1 MSVTEQN
8 QRESII
14 DAVAEELR
22 RELPEP
28 ESRQAAGLARCLYRR
43 VPEEE
48 LAASPTGQLSGLVG
62 SLLAFARRRLPGTPL
77 VRIFNPTEAEHG
89 WASTHTVV
97 EIVNDDMP
105 FLVDSVSMAIARQE
119 ISVHLILHPLLRVE
133 RDDDGIIRDVHQ
145 DTGTDDGGR
154 IESVLHFEIDRQTE
168 KRVLDRL
175 RRDIERALGDVR
187 AVVADWQPM
196 RDRALAL
203 CDRLEE
209 LGKPVK
215 KERIEEAGEFLKWVA
230 GEHFTFLGYREYHV
244 VSEDGDEVLEADT
257 STGLG
262 LLKHREKS
270 TSQRSIRELAKQ
282 AEELEREPESV
293 IVTKTNAR
301 ATVHRPGYM
310 DYIGVLHYG
319 NDGRV
324 LGEHRFIGLF
334 TSGAYTRR
342 PWDVPLVRRKV
353 EAVMERSTLR
363 RHSHAGKALA
373 HILDTLPRDE
383 LFQASESELFDLATG
398 ILNLQERLRT
408 RLFIRRDRFGR
419 FFSCLVF
426 IPRERFNTE
435 VREQIQGILK
445 RALKGERVD
454 YNVQVGDS
462 VLARVHVIVRPRLGQ
477 EVTVDVRD
485 IEKKLERAVRSW
497 SDELQE
503 ALVRRLGEERG
514 VKLANRYGR
523 AFPAAYTEDVSGWVA
538 SFDVEKLD
546 MLEGPDDLQMSLYR
560 PRKQRA
566 SDLRFKIFRYNTTIQ
581 LSVALPIL
589 ENMGLRIVSER
600 PYEVRMTD
608 GRRLW
613 IQDFDMTTEV
623 TEELRLDKVRENF
636 QRAFAG
642 IFRGEIE
649 NDGFNR
655 LILAA
660 RLKASQVCML
670 RAYCKYLLQTGVP
683 FSQAYMEET
692 LAAHPE
698 IVELL
703 VALFESRFRPGRND
717 DRDKQ
722 QAYCVRELDTALE
735 HVNSLDEDRILR
747 AFMSVILATVRTN
760 HYRAISHGDGDP
772 YTAFK
777 FDSRRITELPK
788 PKPMY
793 EVFVCS
799 PRVEGIHLRGGKVAR
814 GGLRW
819 SDRREDFRTEV
830 LGLMKAQTVKN
841 TMIVPVGSKG
851 GFVCKRLPPGG
862 GREEIQAEVVHC
874 YRTFINGLLDLTD
887 NLRGGRVVHPDKVVR
902 HDDDDTYLVV
912 AADKGTATFSDLAN
926 EVAGEHDFWLGDAFA
941 SGGSHGYDHKK
952 MGITARGGWESV
964 KRHFR
969 ELGKDIQSEPFT
981 VVGIG
986 DMGGDVFGNGML
998 LSRQIKL
1005 QAAFNHMHIFL
1016 DPDPDPETSF
1026 QERQRLFDLPRSTWA
1041 DYDQNLVSRGGGI
1054 FDRSAK
1060 QVTLS
1065 PEVREMLGIEVT
1077 SLTPNELIRE
1087 LLKAPVELL
1096 WNGGIGTYVKAEGES
1111 NLEVGDRAN
1120 DAVRVDGRDLRCNV
1134 VGEGGNLGLTQRG
1147 RIEYALNGG
1156 RINTDFIDN
1165 SGGVDC
1171 SDHEVNIKILF
1182 NEILAA
1188 GKLDMD
1194 RRNELLEEMTDE
1206 VADLVLRNNYLQT
1219 QALSMLEAQ
1228 SIQRLGE
1235 FAHFIR
1241 VLERRGTLDRD
1252 LEFLPDAEKIR
1263 ERRALGQGLSR
1274 PELSVLLSYSKIS
1287 IYSDLLDSDVPEDPF
1302 LSRELVRYFPK
1313 PLQEKYADFIEKH
1326 RLRREIIA
1334 TAVTNSMVNRMGA
1347 AFALRLREDTG
1358 ATPAEVAKAYTIAR
1372 EVFNAR
1378 ELWRLIETLDI
1389 RVDAA
1394 IQTEMIL
1401 QVWRLLRHATRWM
1414 LTRHKHD
1421 LAISESVE
1429 TYQPGIERLSRL
1441 LDQVVGE
1448 SDRETF
1454 TTVPD
1459 QLKENGVPE
1468 ELATRIGALP
1478 ALNPGLDIV
1487 EVANAKD
1494 LPVELVARVYF
1505 QLGEKLQLR
1514 WLRTQIEAL
1523 PVDGQW
1529 HAQARGALRGEL
1541 YRRHRQLTAAVLD
1554 NGEDEAGG
1562 KAVYQWMKKH
1572 QHQVNHVKRMF
1583 ADMRTLDVLD
1593 FATISVAIRSL
1604 EQLVRE
1610 TAG

>member
-1 MSVTEQN
+1 MSVTEQTE
-8 QRESII
+8 REAII
-14 DAVAEELR
+14 ESVADILR
-22 RELPEP
+22 RELPKP
-28 ESRQAAGLARCLYRR
+28 QARQAGVLARCLYRR
-43 VPEEE
+43 VPEDE
-48 LAASPTGQLSGLVG
+48 LAACPVERLSGTVR
-62 SLLAFARRRLPGTPL
+62 SLLDFAREREPGIPL
-77 VRIFNPTEAEHG
+77 VRIFNPTEEEHG
-89 WASTHTVV
+89 WNSTHTVV

-105 FLVDSVSMAIARQE
+105 FLVDSVSMAISRQD
-119 ISVHLILHPLLRVE
+119 ISVHLILHPLLRVK
-133 RDDDGIIRDVHQ
+133 RDGDGVIQAVHQ
-145 DTGTDDGGR
+145 DTGTDDSGL

-175 RRDIERALGDVR
+175 RRDIDRALGDVR
-187 AVVADWQPM
+187 AVVADWRPM
-196 RDRALAL
+196 RDMALSL
-203 CDRLEE
+203 CKQLAK
-209 LGKPVK
+209 LGKPVR
-215 KERIEEAGEFLKWVA
+215 KERIKEAEEFLRWIA
-230 GEHFTFLGYREYHV
+230 EDHFTFLGYREYEV
-244 VSEDGDEVLEADT
+244 VKENGDEVLEADT
-257 STGLG
+257 ATGLG
-262 LLKHREKS
+262 LLKDREQS
-270 TSQRSIRELAKQ
+270 SSRRSIRELAQQ
-282 AEELEREPESV
+282 AAELEREPESL

-310 DYIGVLHYG
+310 DYIGVLRYDK
-319 NDGRV
+319 DGRV
-324 LGEHRFIGLF
+324 VGEHRFIGLF

-353 EAVMERSTLR
+353 EMVMERSTLR
-363 RHSHAGKALA
+363 KHSHAGKALA
-373 HILDTLPRDE
+373 HILETLPRDE
-383 LFQASESELFDLATG
+383 LFQSSEIELYELATG

-435 VREQIQGILK
+435 VREEIQVILK

-454 YNVQVGDS
+454 YNVQVGES
-462 VLARVHVIVRPRLGQ
+462 VLARVHVIIRPRLGQ
-477 EVTVDVRD
+477 EVKYDVQE
-485 IEKKLERAVRSW
+485 IERKLEQAVRSW
-497 SDELQE
+497 SDELQD
-503 ALVRRLGEERG
+503 ALVRRLGEEQG
-514 VKLANRYGR
+514 VKLANRFGR
-523 AFPAAYTEDVSGWVA
+523 AFPAAYMEDVSGWVA
-538 SFDVEKLD
+538 SHDVERLD
-546 MLEGPDDLQMSLYR
+546 ALEGPDDIRMSLYR

-566 SDLRFKIFRYNTTIQ
+566 GELRFKIFRYDATIQ

-600 PYEVRMTD
+600 PYEIRMPD

-613 IQDFDMTTEV
+613 IQDFDMSPEV
-623 TEELRLDKVRENF
+623 TEGLDLSKVRNNF
-636 QRAFAG
+636 QAAFAG
-642 IFRGEIE
+642 VFRGEIE

-655 LILAA
+655 LVLAA
-660 RLKASQVCML
+660 GLKGRQVGVL

-683 FSQAYMEET
+683 FSQTYMEET
-692 LAAHPE
+692 LAAHPD
-698 IVELL
+698 IVQLL
-703 VALFESRFRPGRND
+703 VSLFEARFQPGKND

-722 QAYCVRELDTALE
+722 QAHCVRGLDTALE

-747 AFMSVILATVRTN
+747 AFISVILATIRTN
-760 HYRAISHGDGDP
+760 HYQTLADGSRP
-772 YTAFK
+772 GYTAFK
-777 FDSRRITELPK
+777 LESRRITELPK

-799 PRVEGIHLRGGKVAR
+799 TRVEAIHLRGGKVAR

-862 GREEIQAEVVHC
+862 DREEIQQEVVYC
-874 YRTFINGLLDLTD
+874 YRTFINALLELTD
-887 NLRGGRVVHPDKVVR
+887 NLQAGKVVHPDKVVR
-902 HDDDDTYLVV
+902 HDDDDPYLVV

-926 EVAGEHDFWLGDAFA
+926 EVAEAHHFWLGDAFA

-969 ELGKDIQSEPFT
+969 ELGKDIQTEPFT

-998 LSRQIKL
+998 LSRQIRL

-1016 DPDPDPETSF
+1016 DPDPDPEASF

-1041 DYDQNLVSRGGGI
+1041 DYDQDLISRGGGI
-1054 FDRSAK
+1054 FERSAK

-1065 PEVREMLGIEVT
+1065 PEVRDMLGIDEV
-1077 SLTPNELIRE
+1077 SMTPNELIRE

-1096 WNGGIGTYVKAEGES
+1096 WNGGIGTYVKAEGET

-1120 DAVRVDGRDLRCNV
+1120 DAVRVDGRELRCEV

-1182 NEILAA
+1182 NEVMAA
-1188 GKLDMD
+1188 GKLDLEQ
-1194 RRNELLEEMTDE
+1194 RNELLGRMTDE

-1228 SIQRLGE
+1228 AIQRLGE

-1241 VLERRGTLDRD
+1241 VLERRGTLDRS
-1252 LEFLPDAEKIR
+1252 LEFLPDAERIR
-1263 ERRALGQGLSR
+1263 ERRALGQGLTR

-1287 IYSDLLDSDVPEDPF
+1287 IYSELLDSDVPEDPY

-1313 PLQEKYADFIEKH
+1313 PLQEDFSEFIEQH

-1334 TAVTNSMVNRMGA
+1334 TQVTNSMVNRMGA

-1378 ELWRLIETLDI
+1378 ELWELIEGLDNQ
-1389 RVDAA
+1389 VSASV
-1394 IQTEMIL
+1394 QVEMIL

-1414 LTRHKHD
+1414 LTRHRQE
-1421 LAISESVE
+1421 LAITESVN
-1429 TYQPGIERLSRL
+1429 TYQPGIERLS
-1441 LDQVVGE
+1441 QIVSEAAGE
-1448 SDRETF
+1448 SDQEPL
-1454 TTVPD
+1454 TTIPA
-1459 QLKENGVPE
+1459 QLMEKGVPE
-1468 ELATRIGALP
+1468 DLATRIGVLP

-1487 EVANAKD
+1487 EVANAKQ

-1505 QLGEKLQLR
+1505 QLGEKLRLR
-1514 WLRTQIEAL
+1514 WLRTQIEVL

-1554 NGEDEAGG
+1554 RGVEETAG
-1562 KAVYQWMKKH
+1562 KAVSRWMKAH
-1572 QHQVNHVKRMF
+1572 QDEVNHVKRMF

-1593 FATISVAIRSL
+1593 FATLSVAIRSL
-1604 EQLVRE
+1604 EQLVRN
-1610 TAG
+1610 TAS

>member
-1 MSVTEQN
+1 MSVTEDT
-8 QRESII
+8 QREAII
-14 DAVAEELR
+14 EAVGDDLQR
-22 RELPEP
+22 DLPEP
-28 ESRQAAGLARCLYRR
+28 ESRQAHALARALYRR

-48 LAASPTGQLSGLVG
+48 LTASPVKQLSGLVQ
-62 SLLAFARRRLPGTPL
+62 SLLAFAHRREPGTPL

-89 WASTHTVV
+89 WTSTHTVV
-97 EIVNDDMP
+97 EIINDDMP
-105 FLVDSVSMAIARQE
+105 FLVDSVSMAVARQE

-133 RDDDGIIRDVHQ
+133 RDRDGVIRDIHQ
-145 DTGTDDGGR
+145 DMGANEEGR

-168 KRVLDRL
+168 KRVLERL
-175 RRDIERALGDVR
+175 HRDIERALRDVR
-187 AVVADWQPM
+187 AVVADWRPM

-203 CDRLEE
+203 CDRLDE
-209 LGKPVK
+209 LGTPVR
-215 KERIEEAGEFLKWVA
+215 KERIEESREFLKWIA
-230 GEHFTFLGYREYHV
+230 DDHFTFLGYREYHV
-244 VSEDGDEVLEADT
+244 VPEDGDEVLEADT
-257 STGLG
+257 ATGLG
-262 LLKHREKS
+262 LLKDREQS
-270 TSQRSIRELAKQ
+270 ASRRSIRELSKQ
-282 AEELEREPESV
+282 AEELEREPESL

-310 DYIGVLHYG
+310 DYIGVLRYDD
-319 NDGRV
+319 DGRV
-324 LGEHRFIGLF
+324 VGEHRFIGLF
-334 TSGAYTRR
+334 TSSAYTRR

-353 EAVMERSTLR
+353 EMVMDRSTLR

-383 LFQASESELFDLATG
+383 LFQASEGELFELATG

-435 VREQIQGILK
+435 VREQIQSILK
-445 RALKGERVD
+445 RTLKGERVD

-477 EVTVDVRD
+477 EVTFDIQD
-485 IEKKLERAVRSW
+485 IEKKLERAVRNW
-497 SDELQE
+497 SDDLRE

-538 SFDVEKLD
+538 SFDVERLD
-546 MLEGPDDLQMSLYR
+546 ALEGPDDIRMSLYR
-560 PRKQRA
+560 PRKQNA
-566 SDLRFKIFRYNTTIQ
+566 NDLRFKIFKYNATIQ

-600 PYEVRMTD
+600 PYEVRMPD

-613 IQDFDMTTEV
+613 IQDFDMNAEV
-623 TEELRLDKVRENF
+623 TEDLKLDKVRENF

-660 RLKASQVCML
+660 RLNGRQVCMF

-683 FSQAYMEET
+683 FSQSYMEET
-692 LAAHPE
+692 LTAHPD
-698 IVELL
+698 IVNLL
-703 VALFESRFRPGRND
+703 VSLFETRFQPGMNEN
-717 DRDKQ
+717 RDNQ
-722 QAYCVRELDTALE
+722 QAHWVREVDTALE

-747 AFMSVILATVRTN
+747 AFTSVILATVRTN
-760 HYRAISHGDGDP
+760 HYRQGSNGERPLH
-772 YTAFK
+772 TSFK
-777 FDSRRITELPK
+777 FDSRRIAELPK

-799 PRVEGIHLRGGKVAR
+799 PRVEAIHLRGGKVAR

-851 GFVCKRLPPGG
+851 GFVCKRLPHGG
-862 GREEIQAEVVHC
+862 NREDTQAEVVHC
-874 YRTFINGLLDLTD
+874 YRTFINALLELTD
-887 NLRGGRVVHPDKVVR
+887 NLRGGKVVHPDRVVR
-902 HDDDDTYLVV
+902 HDEDDSYLVV

-926 EVAGEHDFWLGDAFA
+926 EVAAEHDFWLGDAFA

-952 MGITARGGWESV
+952 MGITARGAWESV

-969 ELGKDIQSEPFT
+969 EMGKDIQAEPFT

-998 LSRQIKL
+998 LSRKIRL
-1005 QAAFNHMHIFL
+1005 LAAFNHMHIFL
-1016 DPDPDPETSF
+1016 DPDPDPEASF
-1026 QERQRLFDLPRSTWA
+1026 RERERLFNLPRSTWA
-1041 DYDQNLVSRGGGI
+1041 DYDVDLISRGGGV

-1060 QVTLS
+1060 QVTLT
-1065 PEVREMLGIEVT
+1065 PEVREMLGVETT
-1077 SLTPNELIRE
+1077 SMTPNELIRE

-1096 WNGGIGTYVKAEGES
+1096 WNGGIGTYVKSEEET

-1120 DAVRVDGRDLRCNV
+1120 DALRVDGGELRCSV

-1182 NEILAA
+1182 NEIMGA

-1206 VADLVLRNNYLQT
+1206 VADLVLRNNYLQSQT
-1219 QALSMLEAQ
+1219 LSMLEAQ
-1228 SIQRLGE
+1228 AIQRLGE

-1241 VLERRGTLDRD
+1241 VLERRGTLDRA
-1252 LEFLPDAEKIR
+1252 LEFLPDGEKIR
-1263 ERRALGQGLSR
+1263 ERRGQGRGFVR

-1287 IYSDLLDSDVPEDPF
+1287 IYSELLDSDVPEDPF

-1313 PLQEKYADFIEKH
+1313 ILQEKYPDFIEKH

-1334 TAVTNSMVNRMGA
+1334 TTVTNSMVNRMGA

-1378 ELWRLIETLDI
+1378 EFWQQIEDLDNH
-1389 RVDAA
+1389 VDAA
-1394 IQTEMIL
+1394 LQTEMIL

-1414 LTRHKHD
+1414 LTRHKNE
-1421 LAISESVE
+1421 LAITDSVE
-1429 TYQPGIERLSRL
+1429 TYQPGIERLSRM
-1441 LDQVVGE
+1441 LDQVVIEEDGE
-1448 SDRETF
+1448 KL
-1454 TTVPD
+1454 TTIP
-1459 QLKENGVPE
+1459 QELKDKGVPE
-1468 ELATRIGALP
+1468 ELARSIGVLP

-1505 QLGEKLQLR
+1505 QLGEKLRLR
-1514 WLRTQIEAL
+1514 WLRSQIEVL

-1554 NGEDEAGG
+1554 HARDETAG
-1562 KAVYQWMKKH
+1562 KAVTRWMKSH
-1572 QHQVNHVKRMF
+1572 AHEVEHVTRMF

-1593 FATISVAIRSL
+1593 FATISVAVRSL
-1604 EQLVRE
+1604 EQLVRN
-1610 TAG
+1610 TAP